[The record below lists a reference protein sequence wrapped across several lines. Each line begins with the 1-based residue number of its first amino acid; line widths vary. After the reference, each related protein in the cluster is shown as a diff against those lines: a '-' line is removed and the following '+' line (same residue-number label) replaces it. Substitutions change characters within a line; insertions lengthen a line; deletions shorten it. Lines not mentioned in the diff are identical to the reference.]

1 MEDNLIRELGED
13 IIRSKKTVALTGAG
27 ISAESG
33 IPTFRGSQGLWSKYD
48 PAEYADID
56 AFMRNPAK
64 VWVMIKE
71 LIDILVAAKPN
82 AAHLALAELEGMGRL
97 DYVITQ
103 NVDNLHQRAGSRSVI
118 EYHGTNERLYCLE
131 CKTKFARTEL
141 CFDSIPPLCSC
152 GGVIRPDV
160 VFFGELIPEEAR
172 ISAEREAASCQL
184 LLVLGTSAVVYPAG
198 NIPLIAKAAQAKVIE
213 INLEST
219 PLTEHVS
226 DMLIKCPAAKI
237 MPLIV
242 DRVKELSA

>member
-82 AAHLALAELEGMGRL
+82 AAHLALAELEEMGRL

-131 CKTKFARTEL
+131 CKAKFARTEL

-160 VFFGELIPEEAR
+160 VFFGELIPEEGR

-213 INLEST
+213 INLEPT

-226 DMLIKCPAAKI
+226 DMLIKGPAAKI